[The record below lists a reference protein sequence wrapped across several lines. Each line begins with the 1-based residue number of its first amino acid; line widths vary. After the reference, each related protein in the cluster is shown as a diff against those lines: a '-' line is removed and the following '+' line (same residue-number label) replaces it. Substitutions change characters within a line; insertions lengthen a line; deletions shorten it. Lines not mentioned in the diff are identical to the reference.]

1 MPTSPKAALA
11 LQQGESAARRSQA
24 TGPALPLFGH
34 VTRLMGFRLQTDLH
48 EWASEIGV
56 RLPLGTKR
64 QERIDVIA
72 RRGILFIHVP
82 KNAGTSVATALYGRA
97 LSHESMRLFLDV
109 APRLARTLPSVAIL
123 RDPVERFASAYRY
136 ARDGGSRHRNVAP
149 PFRDRYMRFG
159 SVDDALDHLEQ
170 ARSLYHIDH
179 IFRPQSWYITDLR
192 DISHLPDRVP
202 ELRTLRLPHLNESR
216 SYPLTLTDRQQER
229 IRAFYRADFALFD
242 GR

>member
-1 MPTSPKAALA
+1 M
-11 LQQGESAARRSQA
+11 GIGNRR
-24 TGPALPLFGH
+24 P
-34 VTRLMGFRLQTDLH
+34 QTDLH